1 PMPRTG
7 SRLSRLV
14 AIRPVTVKGEPGRL
28 RQVLSNLL
36 DNALKF
42 TPAGGSVECS
52 LSVDD
57 PAYPGWATLEV
68 ADSGP
73 GVPEESLERVFDRFN
88 RTDPAHQPMRP
99 KGGSGLGL
107 SICRAIIRAVGGSIR
122 MENRPT
128 GGARLVVKL
137 PCA

>member
-1 PMPRTG
+1 
-7 SRLSRLV
+7 
-14 AIRPVTVKGEPGRL
+14 
-28 RQVLSNLL
+28 
-36 DNALKF
+36 
-42 TPAGGSVECS
+42 
-52 LSVDD
+52 VDD
-57 PAYPGWATLEV
+57 PAQPAWAILEV
-68 ADSGP
+68 SDTGP

-107 SICRAIIRAVGGSIR
+107 SICRAIVRAVGGSIR

-137 PCA
+137 RCA